1 MYEKN
6 LPTDGRI
13 SKSKNKRKM
22 PADLIGSSALFLL
35 TKIRSFIMKIVKR
48 IMVVLLLFVTILAV
62 SYFIYTAKQIS
73 SENTVSGVAY
83 EVATTV

>member
-1 MYEKN
+1 
-6 LPTDGRI
+6 
-13 SKSKNKRKM
+13 
-22 PADLIGSSALFLL
+22 
-35 TKIRSFIMKIVKR
+35 MKIVKR